1 MDNAAKAVKNA
12 SSVTLTVAQEDT
24 QLVFTIRD
32 TGIGITPKQLPHLY
46 ERFFRGA
53 GNGIGT
59 GLAIVKELVD
69 VCGGKIEVETKSGE
83 GSVFTVH
90 IPAA

>member
-1 MDNAAKAVKNA
+1 MVF
-12 SSVTLTVAQEDT
+12 SV
-24 QLVFTIRD
+24 RD
-32 TGIGITPKQLPHLY
+32 TGIGIRPKQLPHLY

-53 GNGIGT
+53 GSGIGM

-69 VCGGKIEVETKSGE
+69 ACGGMIEVKTRSGE